1 MRILNKLNVAVAGL
15 GFYLMNGL
23 TAMAQTTPTP
33 APIPTTSP
41 PVAGGGGII
50 NFVNQ
55 IATWASFLFWGL
67 AVIFIFYAA
76 FLYLTAAGEEEKI
89 KTANHQLIYAVIAI
103 VVALFAYGMPVFV
116 KNILGNQ

>member
-1 MRILNKLNVAVAGL
+1 M
-15 GFYLMNGL
+15 
-23 TAMAQTTPTP
+23 
-33 APIPTTSP
+33 
-41 PVAGGGGII
+41 AGGGGII

-116 KNILGNQ
+116 ANILKNQ